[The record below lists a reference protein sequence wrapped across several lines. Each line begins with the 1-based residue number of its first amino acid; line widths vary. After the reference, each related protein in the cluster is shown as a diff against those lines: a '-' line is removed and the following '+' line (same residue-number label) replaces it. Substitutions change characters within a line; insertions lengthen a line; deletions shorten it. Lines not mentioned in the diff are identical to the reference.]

1 MLTAGPPVAGLAAT
15 TNVWVRYPISG
26 LDQGRGKKLERV
38 PTVSDA
44 VGQDNEGPV
53 VRAVLPSWGRT

>member
-1 MLTAGPPVAGLAAT
+1 MPDDHSWPTKAGLAAT

-38 PTVSDA
+38 STVSDA
-44 VGQDNEGPV
+44 VGQNNEVPV
-53 VRAVLPSWGRT
+53 ADGE